1 MGKTIFK
8 IPQSRHPFVGLGE
21 GFIIAE
27 NGRSEPKITV
37 TFPSH
42 SIEITTITGEKAK
55 EMIAQMNSDD
65 IWDEDKIEYAKGV
78 VCKILDLDLI
88 SLSKSKKTKCS
99 FGRLLI
105 YEYAH
110 NKLKISLSKCAQM
123 FVVNSNSPGGVHNMI
138 KKLQIIKEKDCK
150 YMEDW
155 ERSSYILFQKE
166 IEQYE
171 YTFEL

>member
-1 MGKTIFK
+1 MGRIIFK
-8 IPQSRHPFVGLGE
+8 IPESRHPFVGLGE
-21 GFIIAE
+21 GFVVAE
-27 NGRSEPKITV
+27 NGKMEPKITV
-37 TFPSH
+37 KFPSH
-42 SIEITTITGEKAK
+42 SVEITTITGEKAK
-55 EMIAQMNSDD
+55 EMMAQMSSDD
-65 IWDEDKIEYAKGV
+65 VWDEDKIEYAKSI

-88 SLSKSKKTKCS
+88 SLSKSKKHKCS

-110 NKLKISLSKCAQM
+110 NKLGISLPKCAQM
-123 FVVNSNSPGGVHNMI
+123 FIVNSDSPGGVHNMI
-138 KKLQIIKEKDCK
+138 KKLQTLKEKDCK

-171 YTFEL
+171 YMFEL